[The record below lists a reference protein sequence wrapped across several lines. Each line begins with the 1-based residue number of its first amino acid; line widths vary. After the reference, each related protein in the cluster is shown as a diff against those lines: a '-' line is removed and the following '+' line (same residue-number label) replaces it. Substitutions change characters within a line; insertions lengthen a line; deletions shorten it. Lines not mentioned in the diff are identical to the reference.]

1 METFTNFLAA
11 FTTLSME
18 HLNAL
23 IALGALVLA
32 AFAIYVVF
40 AVVKE
45 RKRR

>member
-1 METFTNFLAA
+1 METVTNFLAA
-11 FTTLSME
+11 FMTLSME

-23 IALGALVLA
+23 IALGALGLA